1 MGAARHTASS
11 KARQGQ
17 QKYVRLSQ
25 FEYETIF
32 EKDPSFN
39 EKRAFVEGVRRKW
52 KEAKGYC
59 SMFVKRAKFRQAKSA
74 AAGKQ
79 SRQSRLH
86 QVIKSRQEK

>member
-1 MGAARHTASS
+1 MGASRHTASS

-39 EKRAFVEGVRRKW
+39 EKRAFVEGVLGPLLALLPIW
-52 KEAKGYC
+52 AALAGV
-59 SMFVKRAKFRQAKSA
+59 SLLRA
-74 AAGKQ
+74 
-79 SRQSRLH
+79 SRS
-86 QVIKSRQEK
+86 